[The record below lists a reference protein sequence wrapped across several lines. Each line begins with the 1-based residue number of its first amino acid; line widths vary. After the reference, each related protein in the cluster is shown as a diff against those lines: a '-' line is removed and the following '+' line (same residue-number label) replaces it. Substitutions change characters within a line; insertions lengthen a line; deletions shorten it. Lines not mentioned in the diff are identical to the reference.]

1 MIAKHENNTE
11 KYMLIDGLKVKLEG
25 EINVLQVIRKTGI
38 QLPTFCYHS
47 DLSTYGACRMCV
59 VEDDRGSVMAACS
72 TVPRDGM
79 SIKTNTKKL
88 LKHRRMILELILAN
102 HCRDCTTCE
111 KNQKCDLRA
120 LADRLGVYGVR
131 FDNSRPVQP
140 VDATSPAIVRDP
152 SKCILCGDCV
162 RVCDEVQGMGVID
175 FAHRGAEIEVTPA
188 FGKSLSETS
197 CVSCGQCVAVCPTAA
212 LVIKGQTQLVWDA
225 LHDPNKR
232 VVCQMAPA
240 VRVALGEDFGME
252 ASGIST
258 GKAFAALNR
267 LGFDYVYD
275 TCLSADL
282 TVVEESNE
290 FLERL
295 QNGGPFPMFTSCCPG
310 WVKFVEEKHPELLDN
325 ISSCKSPMQML
336 SAVSRKYFQRPEWQD
351 GKETVMVAV
360 MPCTAKKAEAARKE
374 FFHDGKYDT
383 DIVITTS
390 ELSYMLKEAGIDLPN
405 LNPESPDM
413 PFGLASGSGL
423 LFGVTGGVTEAV
435 ICRCMGVKTSE
446 ALQTIAY
453 SGVRGMDGIK
463 EAVVELDGKEI
474 RIAVVHGLANT
485 EKLIKEMQAGN
496 IYYDFVEV
504 MTCPGGCVNGGGQP
518 LAKKRQPI
526 REKRTTG
533 IYNAD
538 GMSQL
543 KYSDENPQV
552 KSIYHDILGIGEAHK
567 LLHVHYPHPQQD

>member
-1 MIAKHENNTE
+1 MLNMTE
-11 KYMLIDGLKVKLEG
+11 HNEKFMWIDGMKVKLEG
-25 EINVLQVIRKTGI
+25 EPNILQVIRKTGI
-38 QLPTFCYHS
+38 ELPTFCYHS
-47 DLSTYGACRMCV
+47 DLSLYGACRMCV

-72 TVPRDGM
+72 TLPKHGM

-102 HCRDCTTCE
+102 HCRDCTTCD
-111 KNQKCDLRA
+111 KNDKCDLRA
-120 LADRLGVYGVR
+120 LASRLGVYNVR
-131 FDNSRPVQP
+131 FENSRPVQP
-140 VDATSPAIVRDP
+140 VDTSSPAIVRDP

-175 FAHRGAEIEVTPA
+175 FAHRGSDIQVTPA
-188 FGKSLSETS
+188 FGKSLAETD

-212 LVIKGQTQLVWDA
+212 LHIKGQTQEVWDA

-240 VRVALGEDFGME
+240 VRVALGEEFGME
-252 ASGIST
+252 AGGLTT
-258 GKAFAALNR
+258 GKIFAALNR

-290 FLERL
+290 LLERL
-295 QNGGPFPMFTSCCPG
+295 QNGGPFPLFSSCCPG
-310 WVKFVEEKHPELLDN
+310 WIKFVEERHPELLDN
-325 ISSCKSPMQML
+325 ISTCKSPMQML
-336 SAVSRKYFQRPEWQD
+336 SAVSRKYFQRPEWND
-351 GKETVMVAV
+351 GKETVMVAI

-374 FFHDGKYDT
+374 FYHDGKYDT
-383 DIVITTS
+383 DVVLTTS
-390 ELSYMLKEAGIDLPN
+390 ELSYMLKEAGIDMAN
-405 LNPESPDM
+405 LLPESPDM

-435 ICRCMGVKTSE
+435 IRHCVGLKTSE
-446 ALQTIAY
+446 TLQDITY
-453 SGVRGMDGIK
+453 CGVRGMEGLK
-463 EAVVELDGKEI
+463 EAIVDMGDKQL
-474 RIAVVHGLANT
+474 RIAMVSGLANT

-504 MTCPGGCVNGGGQP
+504 MTCPGGCINGGGQP
-518 LAKKRQPI
+518 LVQKRKNVPQT
-526 REKRTTG
+526 RSSA
-533 IYNAD
+533 IYAAD
-538 GMSQL
+538 GMAQL

-552 KSIYHDILGIGEAHK
+552 KSIYNDIMGMGEAHK
-567 LLHVHYPHPQQD
+567 LLHVHYPHP

>member
-1 MIAKHENNTE
+1 MLNMTE
-11 KYMLIDGLKVKLEG
+11 HNEKFMWIDGMKVKLEG
-25 EINVLQVIRKTGI
+25 EPNILQVIRKTGI
-38 QLPTFCYHS
+38 ELPTFCYHS
-47 DLSTYGACRMCV
+47 DLSLYGACRMCV

-72 TVPRDGM
+72 TLPKHGM

-102 HCRDCTTCE
+102 HCRDCTTCD
-111 KNQKCDLRA
+111 KNDKCDLRA
-120 LADRLGVYGVR
+120 LASRLGVYNVR
-131 FDNSRPVQP
+131 FENSRPVQP
-140 VDATSPAIVRDP
+140 VDTSSPAIVRDP

-175 FAHRGAEIEVTPA
+175 FAHRGSDIQVTPA
-188 FGKSLSETS
+188 FGKSLAETD

-212 LVIKGQTQLVWDA
+212 LHIKGQTQEVWDA

-240 VRVALGEDFGME
+240 VRVALGEEFGME
-252 ASGIST
+252 AGGLTT
-258 GKAFAALNR
+258 GKIFAALNR

-290 FLERL
+290 LLERL
-295 QNGGPFPMFTSCCPG
+295 QNGGPFPMFSSCCPG
-310 WVKFVEEKHPELLDN
+310 WIKFVEERHPELLDN
-325 ISSCKSPMQML
+325 ISTCKSPMQML
-336 SAVSRKYFQRPEWQD
+336 SAVSRKYFQRPEWND
-351 GKETVMVAV
+351 GKETVMVAI

-374 FFHDGKYDT
+374 FYHDGKYDT
-383 DIVITTS
+383 DVVLTTS
-390 ELSYMLKEAGIDLPN
+390 ELSYMLKEAGIDMAN
-405 LNPESPDM
+405 LLPESPDM

-435 ICRCMGVKTSE
+435 IRHCVGLKTSE
-446 ALQTIAY
+446 TLQDITY
-453 SGVRGMDGIK
+453 CGVRGMEGLK
-463 EAVVELDGKEI
+463 EAIVDMGDKQL
-474 RIAVVHGLANT
+474 RIAMVSGLANT

-504 MTCPGGCVNGGGQP
+504 MTCPGGCINGGGQP
-518 LAKKRQPI
+518 LVQKRKNVPQT
-526 REKRTTG
+526 RSSA
-533 IYNAD
+533 IYAAD
-538 GMSQL
+538 GMAQL

-552 KSIYHDILGIGEAHK
+552 KSIYNDIMGMGEAHK
-567 LLHVHYPHPQQD
+567 LLHVHYPHPEHK

>member
-1 MIAKHENNTE
+1 MINRNETNE
-11 KYMLIDGLKVKLEG
+11 QYMWIDGMKVKLEG
-25 EINVLQVIRKTGI
+25 ENNILKVIRKTGI
-38 QLPTFCYHS
+38 ELPTFCYHS
-47 DLSTYGACRMCV
+47 SLSLYGACRMCV
-59 VEDDRGSVMAACS
+59 VEDDKGSVMAACS
-72 TVPRDGM
+72 TVPKHGM

-88 LKHRRMILELILAN
+88 LKHRRMIMELILAN
-102 HCRDCTTCE
+102 HCRDCTTCD
-111 KNQKCDLRA
+111 KNEKCDLRA
-120 LADRLGVYGVR
+120 LASRLGVYNVR
-131 FDNSRPVQP
+131 FENSRPVQP
-140 VDATSPAIVRDP
+140 IDNSSPAIVRDP

-175 FAHRGAEIEVTPA
+175 FAHRGSDIEVTPA
-188 FGKSLSETS
+188 FGKSLAETD

-212 LVIKGQTQLVWDA
+212 LHIKGQTQEVWDA

-240 VRVALGEDFGME
+240 VRVALCEEFGME
-252 ASGIST
+252 ASGLST
-258 GKAFAALNR
+258 GKTFAALNR

-310 WVKFVEEKHPELLDN
+310 WIKFVEERHPELLDN
-325 ISSCKSPMQML
+325 ISTCKSPMQML

-351 GKETVMVAV
+351 GKETVMVAI

-374 FFHDGKYDT
+374 FYHDGKYDT

-390 ELSYMLKEAGIDLPN
+390 ELAYMLKEAGIDLAN
-405 LNPESPDM
+405 LLPESPDM

-435 ICRCMGVKTSE
+435 IRRCADQKTSE
-446 ALQTIAY
+446 TLQAITY
-453 SGVRGMDGIK
+453 CGVRGMDGLK
-463 EAVVELDGKEI
+463 EAIVDIGGKEI
-474 RIAVVHGLANT
+474 RIAVVSGLANT
-485 EKLIKEMQAGN
+485 EALIREIQAGN
-496 IYYDFVEV
+496 IYYDFIEV
-504 MTCPGGCVNGGGQP
+504 MTCPGGCINGGGQP
-518 LAKKRQPI
+518 LVQKRKNVPET
-526 REKRTTG
+526 RSSA
-533 IYNAD
+533 IYAAD
-538 GMSQL
+538 GMAQL

-552 KSIYHDILGIGEAHK
+552 KSIYHDIMGIGEAHK
-567 LLHVHYPHPQQD
+567 LLHVHYAHPDHK

>member
-1 MIAKHENNTE
+1 MTE
-11 KYMLIDGLKVKLEG
+11 HNEKFMWIDGMKVKLEG
-25 EINVLQVIRKTGI
+25 EPNILQVIRKTGI
-38 QLPTFCYHS
+38 ELPTFCYHS
-47 DLSTYGACRMCV
+47 DLSLYGACRMCV

-72 TVPRDGM
+72 TLPKHGM

-102 HCRDCTTCE
+102 HCRDCTTCD
-111 KNQKCDLRA
+111 KNDKCDLRA
-120 LADRLGVYGVR
+120 LASRLGVYNVR
-131 FDNSRPVQP
+131 FENSRPVQP
-140 VDATSPAIVRDP
+140 VDTSSPAIVRDP

-175 FAHRGAEIEVTPA
+175 FAHRGSDIQVTPA
-188 FGKSLSETS
+188 FGKSLAETD

-212 LVIKGQTQLVWDA
+212 LHIKGQTQEVWDA

-240 VRVALGEDFGME
+240 VRVALGEEFGME
-252 ASGIST
+252 AGGLTT
-258 GKAFAALNR
+258 GKIFAALNR

-290 FLERL
+290 LLERL
-295 QNGGPFPMFTSCCPG
+295 QNGGPFPMFSSCCPG
-310 WVKFVEEKHPELLDN
+310 WIKFVEERHPELLDN
-325 ISSCKSPMQML
+325 ISTCKSPMQML
-336 SAVSRKYFQRPEWQD
+336 SAVSRKYFQRPEWND
-351 GKETVMVAV
+351 GKETVMVAI

-374 FFHDGKYDT
+374 FYHDGKYDT
-383 DIVITTS
+383 DVVLTTS
-390 ELSYMLKEAGIDLPN
+390 ELSYMLKEAGIDMAN
-405 LNPESPDM
+405 LLPESPDM

-435 ICRCMGVKTSE
+435 IRHCVGLKTSE
-446 ALQTIAY
+446 TLQDITY
-453 SGVRGMDGIK
+453 CGVRGMEGLK
-463 EAVVELDGKEI
+463 EAIVDMGDKQL
-474 RIAVVHGLANT
+474 RIAMVSGLANT

-504 MTCPGGCVNGGGQP
+504 MTCPGGCINGGGQP
-518 LAKKRQPI
+518 LVQKRKNVPQT
-526 REKRTTG
+526 RSSA
-533 IYNAD
+533 IYAAD
-538 GMSQL
+538 GMAQL

-552 KSIYHDILGIGEAHK
+552 KSIYNDIMGMGEAHK
-567 LLHVHYPHPQQD
+567 LLHVHYPHPEHK